1 MNPTASFITSAL
13 ETTSSTEVHNVNGT
27 HITYNFNGPVHYHGC
42 CNIPGCPNYTSIAAP
57 DSVTS
62 DPWTGISND
71 AAGRLMDDR
80 RAASSLGTST
90 MEAPIAPRHPSTPA
104 RKAGRIATYA
114 RRILTR
120 LVRAL
125 S

>member
-1 MNPTASFITSAL
+1 MNPMASFSTNTSGM
-13 ETTSSTEVHNVNGT
+13 TSSAEVHNVNGA
-27 HITYNFNGPVHYHGC
+27 HITYNYNGPVHFHGC

-71 AAGRLMDDR
+71 AAGRLMDDG
-80 RAASSLGTST
+80 RAVSSPGTST
-90 MEAPIAPRHPSTPA
+90 MEAPIAPPHPSTPA

-114 RRILTR
+114 KRILTR